1 MEEACE
7 AVYAGVDT
15 HKEFHAL
22 CLLDGL
28 GRKIFEGLFGADE
41 SGYEAMAEAI
51 GAPGRCVVVGVE
63 GTGSYG
69 AGLAAHL
76 LERGYDVREVL
87 RPKKEKRRRGSGKN
101 DFLDAE
107 RAARDVAS
115 GKARA
120 LPRAH
125 DGWVMALRNLSAAER
140 LATKTSS
147 AAANA
152 VKSLLITAP
161 ERIRAKYRGM
171 GTAEMMASLSRRRAA
186 GDPAEDALYASLRS
200 LAIMWKTAKK
210 QAEAAVRSMKA
221 LLDEHAP
228 ALMEVYGCGTMAAAA
243 LAMTAGDNPGRMRS
257 KDSFASLCGASPVE
271 ASSGKVVRHRVN
283 LGGDRQANCA
293 LYRIVIVR
301 MRHDDRTKAY
311 VEKKTAEGKSKKEII
326 RCLKRYVANE
336 VYRALMS
343 PGDAVGNQGSDLREI
358 RKFLNLTQAD
368 VAGVLEVAPSRISKI
383 ERGVSRSL
391 ELEGRYR
398 SLLED
403 VLKEGEI
410 AS

>member
-1 MEEACE
+1 MAEIHET
-7 AVYAGVDT
+7 VFAGVDT
-15 HKEFHAL
+15 HKEIHAL

-28 GRKIFEGLFGADE
+28 GRKSFEGTFEASE
-41 SGYEAMAEAI
+41 SGYAALAEAI
-51 GAPGRCVVVGVE
+51 GDPSRCAAVGVE

-69 AGLAAHL
+69 AGLTAYL

-87 RPKKEKRRRGSGKN
+87 RPKKEKRRRGSSKN

-107 RAARDVAS
+107 RAARDAAS
-115 GKARA
+115 GKAQA
-120 LPRAH
+120 LPKAQ
-125 DGWVMALRNLSAAER
+125 DGWVMALRSLSAAKR
-140 LATKTSS
+140 LATKTST

-152 VKSLLITAP
+152 AKCLLVTAP
-161 ERIRAKYRGM
+161 EGIRAKYRGM
-171 GTAEMMASLSRRRAA
+171 GTAEMMASLSRKRSAD
-186 GDPAEDALYASLRS
+186 DPAENALYASLRA
-200 LAIMWKTAKK
+200 LAIMWKASDEQAKTTT
-210 QAEAAVRSMKA
+210 QSMKA

-243 LAMTAGDNPGRMRS
+243 LAVSAGGNPERMKS
-257 KDSFASLCGASPVE
+257 KDSFASLCGVSPVE

-311 VEKKTAEGKSKKEII
+311 VEKKTAEGKSKKEIV

-336 VYRALMS
+336 VYHALMN
-343 PGDAVGNQGSDLREI
+343 PGRAAGNRGHDLGEI

-368 VAGVLEVAPSRISKI
+368 VASVLEVPPSRISRI
-383 ERGVSRSL
+383 ERGESKNL

-410 AS
+410 TP